1 MVDNDE
7 KSQLSAFLYVITFK
21 DLDREKINMP

>member
-7 KSQLSAFLYVITFK
+7 KSQLSAFLYVIIFK